1 MIRKIKLQKMAKFV
15 LFLVLMVFVVNMAFP
30 QNKKTNKHYYKL
42 FTNTCDS
49 INFVTIQFILK
60 DSTKHNLNKFKY
72 NPELVDKINS
82 SFKYKKSNKI
92 ICGIDEKYK
101 DGNVTKYKNGMLL
114 KYISYYQIKK
124 DKKRDSTLYK
134 LCQSIEKIKKGLRK
148 TIKEKTNQEAFD
160 TLLSY
165 FIKSVID
172 TTTSY
177 YPNVKIS
184 QLKKNFNNKFK
195 TNQSKIKKK
204 ETNTIK
210 SNVYINNKTSPE
222 KTGNQNNK
230 DSTKISNTN
239 TNQNDSKNVSTNY
252 DKDIVGLKNDIESLK
267 KNKKD
272 ITRSLN
278 KNKPFLCLALVLSI
292 LSIVFWIIFFISN
305 YRKSKKHLPHDDT
318 IDHLNKIIF
327 PHYDKEIDAINNQ
340 VKSVVNELSGLQKS
354 LKMYI
359 VRIESIT
366 KAMEKTSMGQ
376 ESFVDEQEETT
387 PAPIPTKQ
395 YYLPFPDKQGF
406 FWDDKKSE
414 TPVSS
419 SIYILELEGN
429 NTNRGSFTLN
439 LQNEKNIKT
448 ALTNPTT
455 FLKPVSKSIDNNFIG
470 KNLEVIEKGELQL
483 IDGRWS
489 INGGK
494 KLVIKIS

>member
-1 MIRKIKLQKMAKFV
+1 MTKFV

-30 QNKKTNKHYYKL
+30 QNNKTNYKLL

-49 INFVTIQFILK
+49 INFVTIQFILSAK
-60 DSTKHNLNKFKY
+60 DTTHNLSGFQYDPKARDS
-72 NPELVDKINS
+72 VNS
-82 SFKYKKSNKI
+82 NFSNKI

-101 DGNVTKYKNGMLL
+101 GKYKDGMLQ
-114 KYISYYQIKK
+114 KYIIFYPIKE
-124 DKKRDSTLYK
+124 DDNTLFK
-134 LCQSIEKIKKGLRK
+134 LCQSIEKIKLGLRK
-148 TIKEKTNQEAFD
+148 KIKKETNQEAFD

-184 QLKKNFNNKFK
+184 QLKNIFNDNFK
-195 TNQSKIKKK
+195 TNKSKSEQKTTIYNNNGKKD
-204 ETNTIK
+204 
-210 SNVYINNKTSPE
+210 NKTVLKKTE
-222 KTGNQNNK
+222 KQNNNDITDTSITNKNQNGSK
-230 DSTKISNTN
+230 KVSEKAHST
-239 TNQNDSKNVSTNY
+239 DYDNY
-252 DKDIVGLKNDIESLK
+252 IVGLKKDIDSLK

-278 KNKPFLCLALVLSI
+278 ENKLLLYSALILSI

-318 IDHLNKIIF
+318 IDHLNKSIF
-327 PHYDKEIDAINNQ
+327 PHYDREIDAINNQ

-366 KAMEKTSMGQ
+366 KAMEKTSIGQ

-414 TPVSS
+414 TPLSS

-429 NTNRGSFTLN
+429 NTNNGSFTLN

-470 KNLEVIEKGELQL
+470 KNLEVIEKGELKL